1 MKIRT
6 YAELI
11 TIPDYQGRLN
21 YLKLDGTVG
30 VDTFGFDRV
39 FNQRFYRSQ
48 EWKHVRRIV
57 IARDLGCDLGLDDY
71 EIIGRLYVHHMNPI
85 TIDDIS
91 ESTPI
96 LLNPNFLITVSQD
109 THNFIHYGHEKTVPL
124 LIERSVNDTCP
135 WKNR

>member
-6 YAELI
+6 YAELT
-11 TIPDYQGRLN
+11 TIPNYQGRLN

-39 FNQRFYRSQ
+39 FNQQFYRSQ
-48 EWKHVRRIV
+48 EWKRVRRIV

-91 ESTPI
+91 KSTPI

-109 THNFIHYGHEKTVPL
+109 THNFIHYGREQTIPS
-124 LIERSVNDTCP
+124 LIERSANDTCP